1 MVALIDTNMRNPVDD
16 EPSLSVL
23 DSTYPLRDQDIAA
36 FQEKGHVHLGGVA
49 TPDEIARFAPSIVST
64 ASAQNRETR
73 PLAERDTYG
82 RAFLQTINL
91 WLSDARVQAFV
102 FSQRFAGI
110 AARLLGV
117 PSVRLYHD
125 QALFKEPQGGATPWH
140 QDQYYWPLDTQ
151 DTITLW
157 MPLSRVP
164 PEVGGMHFA
173 SGSHRLGHLGDFAIG
188 DQSQEVFEA
197 LIEERNLPV
206 EKIAKLEAGDAT
218 FHHGWTLHS
227 ARANA
232 TASVRPVMT
241 IIYFRDG
248 ARVAGLDHPARRF
261 DRAMY
266 LPGCAEGDLAAGD
279 FCPLLHPRESGP
291 LPPPP
296 VRGEA
301 YWKDVIAALG
311 EAKS

>member
-1 MVALIDTNMRNPVDD
+1 MVALIQTTMRNPADD
-16 EPSLSVL
+16 DTPLPVL
-23 DSTYPLRDQDIAA
+23 DAAYPLRDRDVAS
-36 FQEKGHVHLGGVA
+36 FQEKGHVHLRGVA
-49 TPDEIARFAPSIVST
+49 TPDEIARFAPFIESAAST
-64 ASAQNRETR
+64 QNRETR

-91 WLSDARVQAFV
+91 WLDDARVQAFV
-102 FSQRFAGI
+102 FAKRFAAI

-117 PSVRLYHD
+117 PRVQLYHD

-157 MPLSRVP
+157 MPLAPVP
-164 PEVGGMHFA
+164 PEIGGMHFA
-173 SGSHRLGHLGDFAIG
+173 SGSHQLGHLGDFAIG

-206 EKIAKLEAGDAT
+206 EKVGQLEAGDAT
-218 FHHGWTLHS
+218 FHHGWTLHC
-227 ARANA
+227 AGPNP
-232 TASVRPVMT
+232 TASMRAVMT
-241 IIYFRDG
+241 IIYFREG

-266 LPGCAEGDLAAGD
+266 LPGCQEGDLAAGD
-279 FCPLLHPRESGP
+279 FCPQLHPRESHA

-296 VRGEA
+296 VRDEA
-301 YWKDVIAALG
+301 YWKSVIAALG
-311 EAKS
+311 ETRS